1 VSRAKMPPTM
11 EAPRLTVS
19 ALAAPEL
26 KLSRDEKSILE
37 AFRAMDERRKWE
49 ALTRMERI
57 AGTHPLCVAPRLR
70 LISGSAN

>member
-1 VSRAKMPPTM
+1 MNRTSSPPPAD
-11 EAPRLTVS
+11 APRLM
-19 ALAAPEL
+19 AAAQPAPAL
-26 KLSRDEKSILE
+26 KLTRDEMSILD

-57 AGTHPLCVAPRLR
+57 AGTHPLRVGPRLR